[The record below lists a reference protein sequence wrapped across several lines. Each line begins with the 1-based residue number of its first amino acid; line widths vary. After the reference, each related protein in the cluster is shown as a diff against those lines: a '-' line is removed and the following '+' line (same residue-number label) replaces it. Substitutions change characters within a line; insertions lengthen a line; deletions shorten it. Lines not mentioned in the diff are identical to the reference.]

1 MQRDI
6 ILIDEAKCDGCGQ
19 CVTACAEG
27 ALAVVDGKARLVS
40 EVYCDGLGACLG
52 HCPQG
57 AITVVK
63 RDAPAFDQTAVD
75 HHLATQR
82 RPAISIAAS
91 GHGHAHGHGAGHA
104 CPGAQARAIRPAA
117 VTAIPAAP
125 TGPAASSLGHWPI
138 QLALLN
144 PGAPFLRGADL
155 LLTAQ
160 CVPPVAP
167 DFDQRWLAGRVLAL
181 ACPKLDDL
189 NRHVEKLAAILRH
202 GAPASLTVLRM
213 SVPCCGGLAW
223 AAQQAVETTGWAGRL
238 AVVTVPVPG

>member
-6 ILIDEAKCDGCGQ
+6 ILIDDAKCDGCGQ

-27 ALAVVDGKARLVS
+27 ALAVIDGKARLVS

-63 RDAPAFDQTAVD
+63 RDAPAFDQVAVD
-75 HHLATQR
+75 RHLTAQR
-82 RPAISIAAS
+82 QPAISLAAPT
-91 GHGHAHGHGAGHA
+91 HAHGHA

-117 VTAIPAAP
+117 PPDAATATA
-125 TGPAASSLGHWPI
+125 AASSLGHWPI

-160 CVPPVAP
+160 CVPPVVP
-167 DFDQRWLAGRVLAL
+167 DFDRRWLAGRVLAL

-189 NRHVEKLAAILRH
+189 SRHVGKLASILAQS
-202 GAPASLTVLRM
+202 APASLTVLRM
-213 SVPCCGGLAW
+213 AVPCCGGLAW
-223 AAQQAVETTGWAGRL
+223 AARQAIEQTGWTGRF
-238 AVVTVPVPG
+238 TDRIVPVPG

>member
-6 ILIDEAKCDGCGQ
+6 ILIDDAKCDGCGQ

-27 ALAVVDGKARLVS
+27 ALAVIDGKARLVS

-63 RDAPAFDQTAVD
+63 RDAPAFDQVAVD
-75 HHLATQR
+75 RHLAQH
-82 RPAISIAAS
+82 RPAISIAAP
-91 GHGHAHGHGAGHA
+91 GHAHGHA

-117 VTAIPAAP
+117 TPAPATA
-125 TGPAASSLGHWPI
+125 PAASSLGHWPI

-144 PGAPFLRGADL
+144 PGAPYLLGADL

-160 CVPPVAP
+160 CVPPVVP
-167 DFDQRWLAGRVLAL
+167 DFDRRWLAGRVLAL

-189 NRHVEKLAAILRH
+189 NRHVGKLTAILTQSP
-202 GAPASLTVLRM
+202 PASLTVLRM

-223 AAQQAVETTGWAGRL
+223 AAQQAVEASGWSGRL
-238 AVVTVPVPG
+238 AVVTIPVPG